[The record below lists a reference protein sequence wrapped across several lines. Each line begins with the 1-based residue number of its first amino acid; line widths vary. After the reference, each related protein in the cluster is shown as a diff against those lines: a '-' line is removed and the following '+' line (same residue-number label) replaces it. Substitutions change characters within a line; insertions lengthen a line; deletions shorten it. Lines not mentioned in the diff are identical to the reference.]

1 MDKILTPSHQN
12 PQEPMSLQ
20 HIDMLRLYKR
30 IQRKEKA
37 KERFIKIEKLRLER
51 LENLD

>member
-1 MDKILTPSHQN
+1 MDKILIPSHQIT
-12 PQEPMSLQ
+12 QEITSLQ
-20 HIDMLRLYKR
+20 NIDMLKFYKR
-30 IQRKEKA
+30 IKRKEKA